1 MKVFETSP
9 RGFASAW
16 YQTGRAFHL
25 SLAAV
30 LFLTLLLVF
39 PAFAQQEPAAGSPPG
54 PSEKVSL
61 PEKPIAEAAAPA
73 PADEAEAGDE
83 EVKSQL
89 DELAALLEHEI
100 RDLPT
105 ITCLAVFSLGILM
118 GRLLR

>member
-1 MKVFETSP
+1 MSNDDTS
-9 RGFASAW
+9 SEL
-16 YQTGRAFHL
+16 QKLRAEM
-25 SLAAV
+25 AA
-30 LFLTLLLVF
+30 LKE
-39 PAFAQQEPAAGSPPG
+39 AQREPEPAASPPG
-54 PSEKVSL
+54 PSENVNL
-61 PEKPIAEAAAPA
+61 PEKPIAEAAPPA
-73 PADEAEAGDE
+73 PADEAEAGEE